1 MRRRHREL
9 LANGVWLLLALGATG
24 LVIATH
30 ESPTSAEQ
38 MARSHHLLTVF
49 RSADVARV
57 AVEKAGKRYV
67 IGRKPSATA
76 GQADEREALPLGRW
90 QWLEPFQGDAE
101 ETAVDQLLR
110 AVEFATWLRQI
121 PAGDVDRAALG
132 LDTPSVVLSVD
143 MGDAHYRVRVANEVA
158 GGNGARYVE
167 VTGEGTSNKGIFV
180 VSEGTVKDLDPDP
193 EDLQIRQLIPYSGA
207 ALQKISAK
215 VGEQRVELVRASRQ
229 EFRFAGML
237 GNARV
242 GRDAL
247 DRVLLN
253 FSRTEVE
260 HFVPLEQA
268 TAAQTAA
275 SSEVLQLRLQPRDT
289 DAAAAEV
296 FIGGACPTDPK
307 LMLARRTEPRPVA
320 GCIARTELAAAFG
333 APPALVDRAL
343 FQARLDEAERITVV
357 AGERR
362 LELVRQGDT
371 FELRAPAQG
380 AVEKETGDERV
391 RQMLRARGVVDTRA
405 LDPKALGLEPPA
417 ATITIERA
425 SAEPDGERE
434 LVDLGRPVPAGAQA
448 GTASVQ
454 AGSVEEA
461 QPSGSRPPRT
471 LQYARRRSDGVV
483 LRIGTP
489 TSKAFSVDG
498 LMLRARQ
505 LWDVVSSD
513 VREIEVHGA
522 AGNSV
527 LKQTAT
533 GGFTLDV
540 APSSLPSSGAKP
552 AASARVEP
560 HTPDAALA
568 VEWIEAVRQLRVER
582 WVAEADNGGFGLE
595 KPTLEFWVTDSAG
608 ARHAVRVGRAT
619 ALGYFAALEG
629 TPGIF
634 VLTRAT
640 VTTLQALILDRSLF
654 MLDKE
659 HFSEFSLERDRQR
672 VTVRRLGSD
681 YEQDAE
687 QPELPPE
694 ALAGL
699 TEALAVVRP
708 EAAIALDA
716 AGGDFG
722 FGSSRLQV
730 RFTNGE
736 RQPERHWEV
745 GGRGYY
751 RDQAVYYARVSG
763 QPAVY
768 AIAAQQI
775 DALLSQL

>member
-1 MRRRHREL
+1 VRRRHREL

-24 LVIATH
+24 LVIATQQ
-30 ESPTSAEQ
+30 SPTSAEQ
-38 MARSHHLLTVF
+38 LVRSHHLLTVF
-49 RSADVARV
+49 RSADVSRV

-67 IGRKPSATA
+67 IGRKPNATA
-76 GQADEREALPLGRW
+76 GQADEQEALTLGRW

-167 VTGEGTSNKGIFV
+167 VTGEGTANKGIFV

-229 EFRFAGML
+229 EFRFDGML

-275 SSEVLQLRLQPRDT
+275 GSDVLELRLQPRDT
-289 DAAAAEV
+289 SAVAADV

-307 LMLARRTEPRPVA
+307 LMLARRTAPRPVA
-320 GCIARTELAAAFG
+320 GCIARTDLASAF
-333 APPALVDRAL
+333 ATPPALVDRAL
-343 FQARLDEAERITVV
+343 FQAHLDEAERITVV

-380 AVEKETGDERV
+380 AIEKETGDERV
-391 RQMLRARGVVDTRA
+391 TQMLRARGVVDTSG
-405 LDPKALGLEPPA
+405 LDLKALGLEPPA
-417 ATITIERA
+417 ATVTIERA
-425 SAEPDGERE
+425 SAEPNGERE
-434 LVDLGRPVPAGAQA
+434 VVDLGQPLPDGARAQ
-448 GTASVQ
+448 TAADV
-454 AGSVEEA
+454 
-461 QPSGSRPPRT
+461 QPSAPRQSRT

-489 TSKAFSVDG
+489 TSKAFSVDASI
-498 LMLRARQ
+498 LRARL
-505 LWDVVSSD
+505 LWDVANSE

-522 AGNSV
+522 AFDSV

-533 GGFTLDV
+533 GAFTLDV

-552 AASARVEP
+552 VSSARVEP
-560 HTPDAALA
+560 RTPDAALA

-582 WVAEADNGGFGLE
+582 WVAETDDGGFGLE

-640 VTTLQALILDRSLF
+640 VTTLQTLILDRSLF

-659 HFSEFSLERDRQR
+659 HFSEFSLARDRQS

-681 YEQDAE
+681 YEQDPDQA
-687 QPELPPE
+687 ELPPE

-699 TEALAVVRP
+699 TEALSVVRP

-722 FGSSRLQV
+722 FGSSRLEV

-736 RQPERHWEV
+736 RQPERHWVV

-751 RDQAVYYARVSG
+751 RDQAVYYARLSG
-763 QPAVY
+763 QPTVY